1 MLNEQ
6 EDTKEE
12 CISCK
17 ICTGLNGKMGI
28 NKKEAMR
35 MAAKALNMSRRD
47 IYQALLKDD

>member
-1 MLNEQ
+1 M
-6 EDTKEE
+6 DTLTAGNHMVKNYQGNSE
-12 CISCK
+12 K
-17 ICTGLNGKMGI
+17 GI

>member
-6 EDTKEE
+6 EDTKED
-12 CISCK
+12 ISPVK
-17 ICTGLNGKMGI
+17 YVQDLMEKGI

-47 IYQALLKDD
+47 IYKLLLETN